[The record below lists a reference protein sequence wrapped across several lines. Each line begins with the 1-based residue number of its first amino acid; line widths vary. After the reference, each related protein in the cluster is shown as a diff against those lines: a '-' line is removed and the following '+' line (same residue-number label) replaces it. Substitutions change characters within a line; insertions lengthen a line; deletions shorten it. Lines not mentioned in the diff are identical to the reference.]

1 MVSIKQDFIDRNN
14 RYEYDSR
21 DIWEVKE
28 VYKIGGGYHV
38 AVINNL
44 TGYGNAHLCTYN
56 MDLRTIDD
64 LKARL
69 LQDDNIA
76 KVKNN
81 NINTCKIMEKRMITK
96 PFDLELA
103 KKISN
108 GEREGEI
115 VTIGHNHKV
124 ELVYYNKDRGMFNT
138 LGVIYSDGDIISDWF
153 SDNGMGARGCRLC
166 INIPEYT
173 AFKDGDVLSNEEG
186 DYLFILNTNGEYLT
200 SYYASWQEGG
210 YLYFDNGAANQNNIE
225 RYRFATK
232 DERQEFIDTIF
243 GRKIDLDEDN
253 QMIDIDISTMKVGDT
268 YSFMNNQKE
277 MVEIKAVKRSMLGCN
292 GCYLSNSEILCKGCN
307 KSERETN
314 DNIMVVRID
323 KMDDVYRNDRPLDS
337 GIGVVHSFRINNKII
352 KAVACQTVIRNDIC
366 SKCCFVDTNICSNM
380 RCFSS
385 VREDDKS
392 VIFKKIEL

>member
-28 VYKIGGGYHV
+28 VYKMGGGYHV

-44 TGYGNAHLCTYN
+44 TGYGSAHLCTYN

-108 GEREGEI
+108 GERNGEI
-115 VTIGHNHKV
+115 VTVGDNYKV
-124 ELVYYNKDRGMFNT
+124 KLVYYNKDRIEFST
-138 LGVIYSDGDIISDWF
+138 LGVICSDYGITSDWF
-153 SDNGMGARGCRLC
+153 SDDGIGTRGCRLC

-173 AFKDGDVLSNEEG
+173 TFKDGDVLSNEEG
-186 DYLFILNTNGEYLT
+186 DYLFILNTNGKYLT
-200 SYYASWQEGG
+200 SHYASWKKGS
-210 YLYFDNGAANQNNIE
+210 YLHLNNGHADQNNIE
-225 RYRFATK
+225 RYRFATE
-232 DERQEFIDTIF
+232 DERQKFIDALKISKEPKAEIYLKQFF
-243 GRKIDLDEDN
+243 GIEIEPKYKFKPFD
-253 QMIDIDISTMKVGDT
+253 KVLVRDT
-268 YSFMNNQKE
+268 
-277 MVEIKAVKRSMLGCN
+277 
-292 GCYLSNSEILCKGCN
+292 
-307 KSERETN
+307 
-314 DNIMVVRID
+314 
-323 KMDDVYRNDRPLDS
+323 
-337 GIGVVHSFRINNKII
+337 
-352 KAVACQTVIRNDIC
+352 
-366 SKCCFVDTNICSNM
+366 
-380 RCFSS
+380 
-385 VREDDKS
+385 EDDDWHVSLFAREIADAQYKEEKYECLNGTGW
-392 VIFKKIEL
+392 IYCIPFEGNEHLL